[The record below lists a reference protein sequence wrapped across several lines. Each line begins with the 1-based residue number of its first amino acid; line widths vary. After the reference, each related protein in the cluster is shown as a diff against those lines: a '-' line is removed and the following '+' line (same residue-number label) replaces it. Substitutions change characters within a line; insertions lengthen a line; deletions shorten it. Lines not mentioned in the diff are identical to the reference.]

1 MKPAPRLYLARPI
14 FRASQGIPFTLRLN
28 PDLRT
33 RGGLSASLLARAD
46 EWKKGLAMV
55 SYLIHNEKDDVG
67 VAVVDI
73 KAGDDVRGLTL
84 DTRKESGV
92 RALMDVPLGHKIA
105 LRDFGVGDTVTK
117 YGQDIGK
124 VVEAIKKGEHVHVH
138 NVKTKRW

>member
-1 MKPAPRLYLARPI
+1 
-14 FRASQGIPFTLRLN
+14 
-28 PDLRT
+28 
-33 RGGLSASLLARAD
+33 
-46 EWKKGLAMV
+46 MV

-67 VAVVDI
+67 VAVVEI
-73 KAGDDVRGLTL
+73 RAGDDVRGLTL

-105 LRDFGVGDTVTK
+105 LRDFAVGDTVTK

-124 VVEAIKKGEHVHVH
+124 VVEEIKKGEHVHVH